1 MWAGVPD
8 GPSRGFTLFCEVH
21 PPTPSDSGE
30 GRGGA
35 IDNSTDR
42 GPAGQLSASPDV
54 SQEKHPS
61 HKAAAEAGLA
71 CGGLGRFADA
81 LMFTLDGGG
90 RVRGSELG

>member
-1 MWAGVPD
+1 MGRRGGAG
-8 GPSRGFTLFCEVH
+8 GGFTLLCEVH

-42 GPAGQLSASPDV
+42 GPASQLSASPDV
-54 SQEKHPS
+54 SQENHPS

-71 CGGLGRFADA
+71 CGGLGRFVDA
-81 LMFTLDGGG
+81 LIFTLDGGG
-90 RVRGSELG
+90 RVWGSELG